1 MKTYEKEMQLWKEIT
16 KNCPSDD
23 EVFYGTMSGVWKDTY
38 KYVSQ
43 AETVAGKFALA
54 LCSKDEEAISR
65 LHEETKLTDKEK
77 AKLDRLKKHNAEC
90 LSTLNLAI
98 LNSKYDFLDKHI
110 DLIALDHKAQER
122 ILSLNDKELL
132 LLEKIYNRLL
142 AYEIDPCTTLDKILS
157 VLGKRIIPAW
167 NRQEEYTYQEFINN
181 TNINELTDNELD
193 TLIFLLSIDYYFE
206 VKNIEELRNINN
218 SLKQEL
224 LDTIRTTQDID
235 ELKSDFLIVTYGFKL
250 GDAKY
255 LTRMFDFE
263 GTDKYQND
271 PSYITYSVIKQI
283 VEEQDIEVL
292 RNVCLEF
299 CGMYDFNF
307 IPCRKQILIEN
318 LKNIF
323 AQELNSCDIDFQTKE
338 EINEIEGI
346 KLYNAGPEFIVK
358 AKVIGAFSDEGRTK
372 TNNFDDWNSPRY
384 RAHINALSLVS
395 NDNLAFAKGAE
406 SSLIIGFNNF
416 HPNMLTTMYHSD
428 NNSVVESRSLGY
440 NVFSN
445 NTYFAFPQNFINK
458 TRNSHNEIDYER
470 QDYQVNA
477 PYFKKNPDYLIFVQE
492 ANNLEELPQDIRNTQ
507 QELLAKTIKASQEFG
522 NLPVLIINREEC
534 AISETNKMNQLLETF
549 TTTKDFSVAKEL
561 IIKFGNN
568 RNGTREGHEYI
579 RNKYFSNKIF
589 SDYMDIIVNHLNPDN
604 IKDLIDLLT
613 SEEKAASNNF
623 YDKTFNL
630 PYKLY
635 IEELNAKLNTKGY

>member
-1 MKTYEKEMQLWKEIT
+1 MKTYEKEMLLWKEIT
-16 KNCPSDD
+16 RNCPSDD
-23 EVFYGTMSGVWKDTY
+23 EVFYGTMCGVWKDTY
-38 KYVSQ
+38 QYVSQ

-65 LHEETKLTDKEK
+65 LHKETKLTDKEK
-77 AKLDRLKKHNAEC
+77 AKLDRIKKHNIEC

-110 DLIALDHKAQER
+110 DLIALDHKVQER

-132 LLEKIYNRLL
+132 LVEKIYKRLL
-142 AYEIDPCTTLDKILS
+142 AYEIDLTTTLDKILS

-167 NRQEEYTYQEFINN
+167 NRSDEYTYQEFRNNINV
-181 TNINELTDNELD
+181 NELTDNDLD

-206 VKNIEELRNINN
+206 VKTIEELRNINN
-218 SLKQEL
+218 SLKEEL
-224 LDTIRTTQDID
+224 LDTIKTTKDID
-235 ELKSDFLIVTYGFKL
+235 ELKNDFLIITYGFNL
-250 GDAKY
+250 DDAKY
-255 LTRMFDFE
+255 LTKMFDFE
-263 GTDKYQND
+263 GNNNYQDN

-292 RNVCLEF
+292 KNVCLEF

-307 IPCRKQILIEN
+307 IPCRKQILVEN

-323 AQELNSCDIDFQTKE
+323 AHELNNCDIDFSTKK
-338 EINEIEGI
+338 EINEVEGI
-346 KLYNAGPEFIVK
+346 KLYNAGTEFIIK
-358 AKVIGAFSDEGRTK
+358 AKVIGAFSDEGRTS
-372 TNNFDDWNSPRY
+372 TNNFDEWNSPRY
-384 RAHINALSLVS
+384 RAHINALSLVA

-406 SSLIIGFNNF
+406 SSLILGFNNF
-416 HPNMLTTMYHSD
+416 QSNMLTTMYHSD
-428 NNSVVESRSLGY
+428 NNSVIESRSLGY

-445 NTYFAFPQNFINK
+445 NTYFAFPQKFINK

-470 QDYQVNA
+470 QDYRANA
-477 PYFKKNPDYLIFVQE
+477 PYFKKNPDYLVFVQE
-492 ANNLEELPQDIRNTQ
+492 ANNLDELPQDIRDTQ
-507 QELLAKTIKASQEFG
+507 QELFTKTIKAAQEFG
-522 NLPVLIINREEC
+522 NLPVLVINREEC
-534 AISETNKMNQLLETF
+534 AISETTKMNQLLETF
-549 TTTKDFSVAKEL
+549 TSTKDFNIAKEL

-589 SDYMDIIVNHLNPDN
+589 SDYMDIIVNHINQED
-604 IKDLIDLLT
+604 IKYLIDLLT
-613 SEEKAASNNF
+613 SEEKAVSNNY

-635 IEELNAKLNTKGY
+635 LQELNEKLNTKGY